1 MTTSLDDLRRIAQ
14 IEFGHLIVDVLS
26 MGEKVRMFL
35 TDNSYI
41 DLWLSRRLPEPFGFH
56 WERRHLDG
64 TFYRYD
70 NFPDT
75 TWKRISTFPCHFHNG
90 SQDAVEA
97 ASFSADLTVGFRDFM
112 RFVETKFAELPSRG
126 I

>member
-14 IEFGHLIVDVLS
+14 IEFGHLIADVLS

-41 DLWLSRRLPEPFGFH
+41 DLWLSRRLPERFGFH

-75 TWKRISTFPCHFHNG
+75 TWMRVSTFPRHFHNG
-90 SQDAVEA
+90 SQEAVEA
-97 ASFSADLTVGFRDFM
+97 ASFSADLTAGFREFM
-112 RFVETKFAELPSRG
+112 RFVGTKFAELQ
-126 I
+126 

>member
-1 MTTSLDDLRRIAQ
+1 VTTSLDDLRRIAQ
-14 IEFGHLIVDVLS
+14 IEFGHLIADVLS

-41 DLWLSRRLPEPFGFH
+41 DLWLSRRLPERFGFH

-75 TWKRISTFPCHFHNG
+75 TWMQVSTFPRHFHNG
-90 SQDAVEA
+90 SQEAVEA
-97 ASFSADLTVGFRDFM
+97 ASFSADLTAGVREFM
-112 RFVETKFAELPSRG
+112 RFAGTKFAELQ
-126 I
+126 